1 MRGLEESERMAK
13 TRRQTEKEKECA
25 NGLRVNFPWW
35 DNVVEERNFAKGS
48 SEIYLFVHLHV

>member
-13 TRRQTEKEKECA
+13 TRRQTEKEKEYA

-35 DNVVEERNFAKGS
+35 DNVVEGDGEELCER
-48 SEIYLFVHLHV
+48 E